1 MTTLHIKAVGDLRAP
16 YLDASGRPVAGR
28 FAGRARKTFEPL
40 PDGEHVADLA
50 DYRRAI
56 ARGDLA
62 IVAPEAPAKPTKPV
76 AKEHAQ

>member
-16 YLDASGRPVAGR
+16 FLDASGRPVAGR

-40 PDGEHVADLA
+40 PDGEHVADVA

-62 IVAPEAPAKPTKPV
+62 LVTAPAAKTATKEPR
-76 AKEHAQ
+76 Q